1 MIGLLIVLCCALG
14 TETVL
19 VDARYEIGTMYQYY
33 LRLQTCQRS
42 FPGHDEFSKMLFEL
56 RRIAKD
62 TEAQLSQA
70 EIALE
75 WNNQGR
81 IFLQSGL
88 NRRLDG
94 WYWLTV
100 CKMHSSEAAQK
111 IPQLRQ
117 PARPLLP
124 KKDF

>member
-1 MIGLLIVLCCALG
+1 MIELLIVLCCALG

-33 LRLQTCQRS
+33 LRLQACQRS
-42 FPGHDEFSKMLFEL
+42 FPEHDEFSKMLFEL

-62 TEAQLSQA
+62 TEAQVSQA
-70 EIALE
+70 EIDLE

-111 IPQLRQ
+111 IPQLRE
-117 PARPLLP
+117 PARRLLP

>member
-1 MIGLLIVLCCALG
+1 MIKLLIVLCCALG

-19 VDARYEIGTMYQYY
+19 IDAKYEIGTIYQYY
-33 LRLQTCQRS
+33 LRLQACQKS
-42 FPGHDEFSKMLFEL
+42 FPGYDDFSEMLFEL

-62 TEAQLSQA
+62 TEVQLSRA
-70 EIALE
+70 EIDLE
-75 WNNQGR
+75 WNNQAR

-94 WYWLTV
+94 WYWLTI

-111 IPQLRQ
+111 IRQLRQ
-117 PARPLLP
+117 PARPVLP

>member
-1 MIGLLIVLCCALG
+1 MIELLIVLCCALG

-33 LRLQTCQRS
+33 LRLQACQRS
-42 FPGHDEFSKMLFEL
+42 FPEHDEFSKMLFEL

-62 TEAQLSQA
+62 TEAQVSQA
-70 EIALE
+70 EIDLE
-75 WNNQGR
+75 WNNQAR

-111 IPQLRQ
+111 IPQLRE
-117 PARPLLP
+117 PARRLLP

>member
-1 MIGLLIVLCCALG
+1 MIKLLAFLCCALG
-14 TETVL
+14 TEPVL
-19 VDARYEIGTMYQYY
+19 IDASYEIGTLYQYY
-33 LRLQTCQRS
+33 LRLLACQKS
-42 FPGHDEFSKMLFEL
+42 FPEHDEFSEMLFEL
-56 RRIAKD
+56 RRVAKD
-62 TEAQLSQA
+62 TERQLSRA
-70 EIALE
+70 EIDLE
-75 WNNQGR
+75 WNNQAR

-100 CKMHSSEAAQK
+100 CQMHTSEAAQK
-111 IPQLRQ
+111 IRQLSQ